1 MLVKCIAK
9 NPLGGACLLNLCKR
23 KTVPKMAVSLY
34 FRTFRCY
41 CTHFICNVF
50 FSSPNKPKI
59 MRSGVNVWMESNDA
73 DQPNIAKLPIVS
85 TTFAR
90 GKYIAHILFFLSTLI
105 WIKFEPMYSYRIK
118 SATHEPNNNENNSGR
133 EKKLLNVACDMAEA
147 IKHIKT

>member
-9 NPLGGACLLNLCKR
+9 NERWCLLAQLMQEKNCAQNGGL
-23 KTVPKMAVSLY
+23 TLFSYFSLLLY
-34 FRTFRCY
+34 ALHLQC
-41 CTHFICNVF
+41 F

-85 TTFAR
+85 TTFTR

-133 EKKLLNVACDMAEA
+133 EKKIIECSKWYGWSN
-147 IKHIKT
+147 